1 MRAYR
6 ALPAIGLSLTLF
18 FGSATLAGAAAVCQ
32 WTWMCAPPPVGPNI
46 HANVLGYGVIAEA
59 FHAVLPPLR

>member
-1 MRAYR
+1 
-6 ALPAIGLSLTLF
+6 LTLF